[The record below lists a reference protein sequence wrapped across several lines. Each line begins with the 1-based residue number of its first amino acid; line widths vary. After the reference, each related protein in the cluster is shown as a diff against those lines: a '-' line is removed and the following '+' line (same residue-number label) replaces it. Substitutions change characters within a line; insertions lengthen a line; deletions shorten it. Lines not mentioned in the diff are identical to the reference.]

1 MLVGLALVEHR
12 PVPRVL
18 EMADPGHVDVDGCV
32 NFRDVG
38 GWSTDDGRTVQL
50 GRLYRSDDPIRI
62 TPTGRAAVDALSLAM
77 VVDLRQQLQFSRS
90 PGFVDPARTAHIPL
104 VDQVVDHQEPPPLDT
119 PTDIA
124 DLYVGMLHESR
135 DQVARVL
142 DVVAETLPDGPVLVH
157 CAFGKDRAGLITAL
171 IHSAIGVRRDDIV
184 ADYVRSDAPAQRRRA
199 TLIDDPSP
207 DDPPVARLPATL
219 FRAPAETIDLLL
231 DRVVDEYGSLDAWVE
246 SFPISDATIERLRAQ
261 LLVG

>member
-1 MLVGLALVEHR
+1 MGAVFGESM
-12 PVPRVL
+12 VPRVL
-18 EMADPGHVDVDGCV
+18 QMTDPGHIDVDGCV

-38 GWSTDDGRTVQL
+38 GWSTVDGGVVER

-62 TPTGRAAVDALSLAM
+62 TTTGREAVDRLGLAM
-77 VVDLRQQLQFSRS
+77 VVDLRQQSQFSRS
-90 PGFVDPARTAHIPL
+90 PGFVEPARTAHIPL
-104 VDQVVDHQEPPPLDT
+104 VDQVVDHREPPPLDT

-124 DLYVGMLHESR
+124 DLYVGMLEESR
-135 DQVARVL
+135 DQVGRVL
-142 DVVAETLPDGPVLVH
+142 DVVADALPDGPVLVH
-157 CAFGKDRAGLITAL
+157 CAFGKDRAGLITAI
-171 IHSAIGVRRDDIV
+171 IHSAIGVRREDIV

-219 FRAPAETIDLLL
+219 FRAPAETIELLL

-246 SFPISDATIERLRAQ
+246 SFPIANGTIERLRAQ
-261 LLVG
+261 LVGG